1 MRYYLRT
8 LEGVGRCL
16 GATFDEFKA
25 RIDYRRQS
33 LGQGVRDAVR
43 DELTELYYN
52 GDNSYIGIVNQ
63 VKATYGPGT
72 AAALG
77 VMDFEN
83 LLEAEAAR
91 AAIDARRAAEAQ
103 AKAQAEAEAAR
114 AAIDARR
121 AAEAQAKAQA
131 EAEARAMIEQANAE
145 AQAEAAVIEEAQQII
160 NEVATMEQEE
170 TQTATVEIS
179 PVSVHAEHEYTIID
193 EDANTITYQ
202 DETGAVHVEPKAGG
216 ALPWLIAGA
225 VALFLIV

>member
-63 VKATYGPGT
+63 VKETYGPGT

-91 AAIDARRAAEAQ
+91 AAIDARRAT
-103 AKAQAEAEAAR
+103 
-114 AAIDARR
+114 
-121 AAEAQAKAQA
+121 EAQAKAQA
-131 EAEARAMIEQANAE
+131 EAEARAMIEQANKE
-145 AQAEAAVIEEAQQII
+145 AQAEAAAIEEAQQII
-160 NEVATMEQEE
+160 NEVATMEQEQEE

-216 ALPWLIAGA
+216 ALPWVIAGA
-225 VALFLIV
+225 VALFLLV

>member
-63 VKATYGPGT
+63 VKETYGPGT

-103 AKAQAEAEAAR
+103 AKAQAEAEA
-114 AAIDARR
+114 
-121 AAEAQAKAQA
+121 
-131 EAEARAMIEQANAE
+131 RAMIEQANKE
-145 AQAEAAVIEEAQQII
+145 AQAEAAAIEEAQQII
-160 NEVATMEQEE
+160 NEVATMEQEQEE

-216 ALPWLIAGA
+216 ALPWVIAGA
-225 VALFLIV
+225 VALFLLV

>member
-25 RIDYRRQS
+25 RIDYRRQT

-52 GDNSYIGIVNQ
+52 GDKSYIGIINQ

-91 AAIDARRAAEAQ
+91 ASIDARRAAEAQ

-114 AAIDARR
+114 ASIDARR
-121 AAEAQAKAQA
+121 AADEQAKAQA

-145 AQAEAAVIEEAQQII
+145 AQAEAAAIEEAQQII

-216 ALPWLIAGA
+216 ALPWVIAGA
-225 VALFLIV
+225 VALFLLV

>member
-16 GATFDEFKA
+16 GATFDEFKY

-103 AKAQAEAEAAR
+103 AKAQAEAEA
-114 AAIDARR
+114 
-121 AAEAQAKAQA
+121 
-131 EAEARAMIEQANAE
+131 RAMIEQANAE
-145 AQAEAAVIEEAQQII
+145 AQAEAAAIEEAQQII
-160 NEVATMEQEE
+160 NEVATMEQEQE
-170 TQTATVEIS
+170 QTQTAAVELS

-216 ALPWLIAGA
+216 ALPWVIAGA
-225 VALFLIV
+225 VALFLLV